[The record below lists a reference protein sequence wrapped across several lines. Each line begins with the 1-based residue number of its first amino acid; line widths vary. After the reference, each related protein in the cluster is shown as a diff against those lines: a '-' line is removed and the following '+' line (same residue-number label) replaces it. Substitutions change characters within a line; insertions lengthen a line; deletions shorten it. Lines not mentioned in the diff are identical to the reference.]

1 MLMTYRVCFY
11 NSLNIICFF
20 SLLSFGRQKK
30 VTKKNRPKIQPAG
43 FVVAQA
49 YPAGATN
56 PAGSHICLRRARSS
70 RLSKELNPYSLGF
83 GVACAPL
90 KK

>member
-1 MLMTYRVCFY
+1 MRL
-11 NSLNIICFF
+11 FF

-56 PAGSHICLRRARSS
+56 PAGSHI
-70 RLSKELNPYSLGF
+70 F
-83 GVACAPL
+83 GVARAHS
-90 KK
+90 KEITSA